1 MVRNN
6 GFENMNEFLMT
17 FKECHRAY
25 IKYLTDIDEWQR
37 MDKNQKIEKE
47 TFASRL
53 SRLQKQNEKIQ
64 PDIKKA
70 VKNRETR

>member
-1 MVRNN
+1 MVCNN

-17 FKECHRAY
+17 FMEYHKAY

-47 TFASRL
+47 TLASRL

-64 PDIKKA
+64 PDIQKVA
-70 VKNRETR
+70 KNRETR